1 MAIIKVKTGGITA
14 DAITSTEIA
23 DNAVVTAAINADA
36 VTDAKIADDVVGTE
50 HLTANEVDTTA
61 LGADAVTG
69 AQLADNAVNSEH
81 YTDGSI
87 DTAHIADA
95 QITTAKLATA
105 VLTGATDIG
114 AAIADADLFLVD
126 DGAGGTLRKS
136 AASRIKTYVGEGLFT
151 KITGTTISAGGGV
164 TIQNCFNS
172 TFRNYFITFERIKC
186 ATDGANLELDP
197 IDTNGNQ
204 TDEHCYQGLF
214 MGKAQFSNN
223 WSEDNGASYTLMEN
237 QGNATGEHFSGFL
250 YAFNPNQ
257 AGSSEFSV
265 TWQGFNHHNGAAGRN
280 GVTWGGGK
288 TATNTSAY
296 TGFIL
301 RMTSGNI
308 NSGTVAVYGIND
320 PT

>member
-1 MAIIKVKTGGITA
+1 
-14 DAITSTEIA
+14 
-23 DNAVVTAAINADA
+23 
-36 VTDAKIADDVVGTE
+36 
-50 HLTANEVDTTA
+50 
-61 LGADAVTG
+61 
-69 AQLADNAVNSEH
+69 
-81 YTDGSI
+81 
-87 DTAHIADA
+87 
-95 QITTAKLATA
+95 
-105 VLTGATDIG
+105 
-114 AAIADADLFLVD
+114 LFIVD
-126 DGAGGTLRKS
+126 DGAGGTNRKTT
-136 AASRIKTYVGEGLFT
+136 ASRIKTYVGEGLFT
-151 KITGTTISAGGGV
+151 KITGTTISAGGSV

-237 QGNATGEHFSGFL
+237 QGNATGEHFSGFM

-257 AGSSEFSV
+257 AGSSQFSV
-265 TWQGFNHHNGAAGRN
+265 TWQGFSIHNGAADRN
-280 GVTWGGGK
+280 GVTWGAGK

>member
-1 MAIIKVKTGGITA
+1 MSIASGG
-14 DAITSTEIA
+14 
-23 DNAVVTAAINADA
+23 A
-36 VTDAKIADDVVGTE
+36 VTFTQTPVFPDGSLA
-50 HLTANEVDTTA
+50 
-61 LGADAVTG
+61 
-69 AQLADNAVNSEH
+69 LADLDI
-81 YTDGSI
+81 DG
-87 DTAHIADA
+87 
-95 QITTAKLATA
+95 
-105 VLTGATDIG
+105 GTDIG
-114 AAIADADLFLVD
+114 AAIVDADLFIVD
-126 DGAGGTLRKS
+126 DGAGGTNRKTT
-136 AASRIKTYVGEGLFT
+136 ASRIKTYVGEGLFT
-151 KITGTTISAGGGV
+151 KITGTTISAGGSV

-237 QGNATGEHFSGFL
+237 QGNATGEHFSGFM

-257 AGSSEFSV
+257 AGSSQFSV
-265 TWQGFNHHNGAAGRN
+265 TWQGFSIHNGAADRN